1 VQSNVA
7 AASARVLV
15 HCSVCFLLT
24 TMVAL
29 GDAALVAGLHAGAG
43 LPLSVSFGI
52 AVGANLALVLL
63 LFVVLLLVRCLN
75 QSSDRAMSQA
85 LTGPQVGA
93 LCCIFFVCHL
103 PVICAWGRCEQSG
116 VSSCWCVSQTLLI
129 GYESS
134 THRSAGAPGAQ
145 QHCQQSLPTLLLF
158 SCYVIGTAAGCSS
171 RHVHCEVHEACC
183 AWQLR
188 ALH

>member
-1 VQSNVA
+1 MEVTPHGFVPVMHPVPLCRAVQTNVA

-75 QSSDRAMSQA
+75 RSSDRAMSQA
-85 LTGPQVGA
+85 LTGPQVRSV
-93 LCCIFFVCHL
+93 L
-103 PVICAWGRCEQSG
+103 
-116 VSSCWCVSQTLLI
+116 
-129 GYESS
+129 SS
-134 THRSAGAPGAQ
+134 TAHEQMPRA
-145 QHCQQSLPTLLLF
+145 LLLTGHVM
-158 SCYVIGTAAGCSS
+158 STAAGCSA
-171 RHVHCEVHEACC
+171 RYVRCGVHAASCV
-183 AWQLR
+183 WQLGAR
-188 ALH
+188 PALMGDVTCSCSTLAVAL